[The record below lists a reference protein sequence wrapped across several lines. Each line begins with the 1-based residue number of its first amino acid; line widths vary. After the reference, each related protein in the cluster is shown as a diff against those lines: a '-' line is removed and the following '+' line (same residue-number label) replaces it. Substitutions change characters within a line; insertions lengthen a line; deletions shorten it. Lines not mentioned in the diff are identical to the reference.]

1 MNWVTYS
8 RLPRINNISVVVRFI
23 HQTDRDISKGY
34 RLFLQS
40 IGFFKFQNIY
50 TCNKNLICRYDLR
63 TILTKQ
69 QLTLVLHCIVY
80 YIRLYSKICGLN
92 CSNKINPT
100 TQSTTA
106 CLVTVKI
113 TNADLIRT
121 RIFCRL
127 AKIFS
132 LIFYKYP
139 SLSHYVVCVTC
150 TTFIVLL
157 ITSFY

>member
-8 RLPRINNISVVVRFI
+8 RLPRINNISVVARFI
-23 HQTDRDISKGY
+23 HQSDRDISKGY
-34 RLFLQS
+34 RLFLLLD
-40 IGFFKFQNIY
+40 FLNFRIY
-50 TCNKNLICRYDLR
+50 THVTQTYYFV
-63 TILTKQ
+63 ILTKQ
-69 QLTLVLHCIVY
+69 QLSLVLHCIVY